1 MLKYLRRLFTA
12 SITRQLMLG
21 IVVVHA
27 VLMTVFVFDL
37 VGRERAFLSEQSEKQ
52 ALSLAATLAANGT
65 SWVLANDVI
74 GMEEVITAQ
83 YHYPGVRYAMF
94 VDLDNKVLAY
104 TDRSV
109 VGQYLSDAVS
119 ATLLEAAPLPH
130 LLIGREGFDDAAAPL
145 FSNDEHIGWARVGLS
160 RGEITQNLQ
169 QVTRNGLVY
178 TLIAILIGSVFAWL
192 MARGLTGGVRTL
204 SNLAERVRQGERNVN
219 FSIDRHDE
227 LGYLA
232 DAFDRMVTTLG
243 ARESEIANS
252 NALLRSILDSTPD
265 LIFFKD
271 SNGVYR
277 GCNNAF
283 AEFIGRPEAEIIGKT
298 DFDLLDAETAAFFR
312 DNDRKMLEQGQRRS
326 NEEWVTYPDGR
337 RLLLDTLKTPYYGP
351 YDTALGVLGISRD
364 ITARYQADEELRLSQ
379 AMLEEAQRIARIGS
393 WDLNLLTNRL
403 TWTREVYHIFELD
416 PDDVTPSYDGFLAAI
431 HPEDRAMVDDAYR
444 DSLRTRRP
452 YKLEHR
458 LRLPDGRIKYV
469 EEQCETSYDTSGK
482 ALRSFGTV
490 QDVTERH
497 LTHAELEQKQQHL
510 DRLAHYDSLTGLPN
524 RVLFRDRLEQSLLK
538 ARRRGEQLAVLF
550 IDLDEFKQINDSLG
564 HAVGDLVL
572 QQVAR
577 RFLHVVREEDSV
589 ARLGG
594 DEFTVI
600 LESIHSVEDVSQIA
614 QKLIHVVQ
622 EPLHIGERELYVT
635 TSIGISLYPGDG
647 KDAET
652 LLRNADT
659 AMFKA
664 KEQGRNAFHFYTED
678 MTEKAYDRILMET
691 NLRNALRN
699 EEFVLH
705 YQPQF
710 NLHSGAIIG
719 MEALVRWKLPEG
731 GLIAPGRFIPVA
743 EESGL
748 IIPLGTWVLHAA
760 FRQAR
765 VWHEQGLL
773 AGRIA
778 VNLSGKQLYQRD
790 LLEVI
795 RTTLAETE
803 CNPCWIE
810 LEVTEGFVMKNPE
823 QSIQLLG
830 ELRSMGFELSIDDFG
845 TGYSSL
851 AYLKQLPISK
861 LKIDQSFVRGIPSD
875 ANDAAIARAVV
886 ALGRSLDLTTIAEGI
901 ETEEQRAFM
910 LHEGCDEA
918 QGYLFSHPLPVERAT
933 QFIAEHGT

>member
-1 MLKYLRRLFTA
+1 MLRTLHRLFTA

-21 IVVVHA
+21 IAVVHA

-37 VGRERAFLSEQSEKQ
+37 VARERAFLSEQSQRQ
-52 ALSLAATLAANGT
+52 AQSLAATLAANGT

-83 YHYPGVRYAMF
+83 YNYPGVRYAMF
-94 VDLDNKVLAY
+94 VDRDNRVLAY

-109 VGQYLSDAVS
+109 VGQYLADEVS
-119 ATLLEAAPLPH
+119 QRLLDAAPVPQ
-130 LLIGREGFDDAAAPL
+130 LLIDRTEFNDAAAPI
-145 FSNDEHIGWARVGLS
+145 FSNEIHIGWARVGLS
-160 RGEITQNLQ
+160 RGEIAQNLQ
-169 QVTRNGLVY
+169 QVTKGGLIY
-178 TLIAILIGSVFAWL
+178 TAAAILIGSLFAWL
-192 MARGLTGGVRTL
+192 MAHGLTGGVRTL
-204 SNLAERVRQGERNVN
+204 STQAERVRRGEQEVT
-219 FSIDRHDE
+219 FAVDRHDE
-227 LGYLA
+227 LGRLA
-232 DAFDRMVTTLG
+232 QVFDRMLQTMNS
-243 ARESEIANS
+243 REQEIARS
-252 NALLRSILDSTPD
+252 NALLRSILDTSPD

-271 SNGVYR
+271 SQGVYL

-283 AEFIGRPEAEIIGKT
+283 AEFVGRPEAEIIGHT
-298 DFDLLDAETAAFFR
+298 DFDLFSAEVAEFFR
-312 DNDRKMLEQGQRRS
+312 DNDQKMLESGQRRS
-326 NEEWVTYPDGR
+326 NEEWLTYPDGR
-337 RLLLDTLKTPYYGP
+337 RILVDTLKTPYYGP
-351 YDTALGVLGISRD
+351 RDLALGVLGISRD
-364 ITARYQADEELRLSQ
+364 ITARHEVDEQLRYSQ
-379 AMLEEAQRIARIGS
+379 RMLEEAQRIGRIGS
-393 WDLNLLTNRL
+393 WDLDLVANRL

-431 HPEDRAMVDDAYR
+431 HPEDRAMVDAAYR

-458 LRLPDGRIKYV
+458 LLMQDGRIKYV
-469 EEQCETSYDTSGK
+469 EEQGETTFDTFGK
-482 ALRSFGTV
+482 ALHSFGTV

-497 LTHAELEQKQQHL
+497 ITHAELEQKQQHL

-524 RVLFRDRLEQSLLK
+524 RMLFRDRLEQSLLK
-538 ARRRGEQLAVLF
+538 ARRRREQLAVLF
-550 IDLDEFKQINDSLG
+550 VDLDEFKQINDSLG

-577 RFLHVVREEDSV
+577 RFLTVVREEDSV

-600 LESIHSVEDVSQIA
+600 LESIQSVESVSQVA
-614 QKLIHVVQ
+614 QKLIHVTQ
-622 EPLHIGERELYVT
+622 EPLLIDERELYVT
-635 TSIGISLYPGDG
+635 TSIGISLFPGDG
-647 KDAET
+647 QDAET

-699 EEFVLH
+699 GEFVLY

-710 NLHSGAIIG
+710 GLSGNVIVG
-719 MEALVRWKLPEG
+719 LEALIRWKLPEG
-731 GLIAPGRFIPVA
+731 GMIAPGRFIPVA

-748 IIPLGTWVLHAA
+748 IIPLGTWVLRTA

-773 AGRIA
+773 HGRIA

-790 LLEVI
+790 LIDVI
-795 RTTLAETE
+795 RNALVETGCE
-803 CNPCWIE
+803 PEWIE

-830 ELRSMGFELSIDDFG
+830 ELRAMGFELSIDDFG

-861 LKIDQSFVRGIPSD
+861 LKIDQSFVRGIPAD
-875 ANDAAIARAVV
+875 NDDMAIARAVI
-886 ALGRSLDLTTIAEGI
+886 ALGRSLQLTTIAEGV
-901 ETEEQRAFM
+901 ETAEQRDFM
-910 LHEGCDEA
+910 LTEGCDEV
-918 QGYLFSHPLPVERAT
+918 QGYLFSHPLPEEKAT
-933 QFIAEHGT
+933 QFLAAHKP